1 MSTTGAKMFS
11 TAVEPGAAGAARTR
25 TRARARSCGAAG
37 ASMPGVQIDES
48 GRKIPNE
55 LV

>member
-1 MSTTGAKMFS
+1 MNTTGGMMFS
-11 TAVEPGAAGAARTR
+11 TAVEPGAAGVARTR
-25 TRARARSCGAAG
+25 ACARSCGSAG
-37 ASMPGVQIDES
+37 VSMPGLQIDES